1 MVPKKTTL
9 PFSHHLTQ
17 TLLAPI
23 RGQCKLTNSVGSH
36 CCHLGNEM
44 ANIVKTTVF
53 TLKLESTIYLT
64 TEKLEDLTQN
74 HLCVLCFSPLNHGT
88 QVGG

>member
-44 ANIVKTTVF
+44 VNIVKTTVF
-53 TLKLESTIYLT
+53 THKLEGTIVF
-64 TEKLEDLTQN
+64 D
-74 HLCVLCFSPLNHGT
+74 H
-88 QVGG
+88 